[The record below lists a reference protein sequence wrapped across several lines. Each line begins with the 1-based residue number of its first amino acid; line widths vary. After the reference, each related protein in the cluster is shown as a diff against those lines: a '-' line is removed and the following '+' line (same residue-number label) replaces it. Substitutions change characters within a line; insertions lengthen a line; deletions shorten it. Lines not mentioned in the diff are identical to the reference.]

1 MNSLPPRRWRVALR
15 AIASSGALIGFAA
28 ALRAQAPQPAS
39 PQTTPAQGAP
49 HGPTAGKTE
58 ELSLAVG
65 ETRTITARDVKN
77 YSLGLADIVDVRIT
91 PDNNQFVVVGKH
103 AGSTTLLLIKNDG
116 SRVTYDINVTSRS
129 EGSVARELDQLLE
142 GTTGVVIRR
151 VGSRFF
157 LEGSVGTEAELHR
170 MQQIAGLYPGQVES
184 LVTVGGGSATDRRQ
198 LIRVDFFFVQYDA
211 NSSYAVG
218 LAWPTAIGGDAVV
231 QNTFTY
237 DFLGKTTTTAQASIV
252 NQPLPRLDI
261 ASRNGW
267 AKIMRQASMLTANGM
282 EANFDSGGEQNYSV
296 NTGLTIGLQKVSFG
310 TIITALPRYDSK
322 TGQIDIKIVSDV
334 SDLTA
339 AVSSNIPGRIFSR
352 LTTNVTLKL
361 GQGLVLSGLHSQAQT
376 HAVAGLP
383 VLSQL
388 PLIGVLFG
396 SHSDNQLETQNAIFV
411 IPSVVESVPSSSLA
425 MIGKAMREYDDYS
438 GKMRR
443 VAPFNPT
450 PPSAR

>member
-1 MNSLPPRRWRVALR
+1 L
-15 AIASSGALIGFAA
+15 ASSAALVGSVTT
-28 ALRAQAPQPAS
+28 LRAQAPQVVP
-39 PQTTPAQGAP
+39 PQAPPGQGAARGLNP
-49 HGPTAGKTE
+49 GKTE
-58 ELSLAVG
+58 ELTLAVG
-65 ETRTITARDVKN
+65 ETRTLVARDVKN

-103 AGSTTLLLIKNDG
+103 AGTTTLLLIKNDG
-116 SRVTYDINVTSRS
+116 ARVTYDINVTSRS

-142 GTTGVVIRR
+142 GTAGIVVRR
-151 VGSRFF
+151 VGGRFF
-157 LEGSVGTEAELHR
+157 LEGSVGTDAELHR
-170 MQQIAGLYPGQVES
+170 IQQIAALYPGQVES
-184 LVTVGGGSATDRRQ
+184 LVTVGGGSATDRKQ

-218 LAWPTAIGGDAVV
+218 LAWPTSIGGDTIV
-231 QNTFTY
+231 QNNVTY
-237 DFLGKTTTTAQASIV
+237 DFLAKTTTTAQASIV

-339 AVSSNIPGRIFSR
+339 AVSSTIPGRIFSR

-361 GQGLVLSGLHSQAQT
+361 GQGIVLSGLHAQSQT
-376 HAVAGLP
+376 HSVGGLP
-383 VLSQL
+383 VLSSL
-388 PLIGVLFG
+388 PLIGLLFG
-396 SHSDNQLETQNAIFV
+396 SHSDSQLETQNAIFI

-425 MIGKAMREYDDYS
+425 MIGKALREYDDYS
-438 GKMRR
+438 GKMRT
-443 VAPFNPT
+443 VAPFNAT